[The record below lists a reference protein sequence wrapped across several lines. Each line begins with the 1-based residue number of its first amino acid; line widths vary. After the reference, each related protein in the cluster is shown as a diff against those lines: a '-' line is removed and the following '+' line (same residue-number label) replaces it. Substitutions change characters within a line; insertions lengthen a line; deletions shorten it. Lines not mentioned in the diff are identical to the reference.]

1 MISIGY
7 KSLFSLEKKIQCFQ
21 TLTPTVYSV
30 QNQPQNHT
38 VDHDYTVYS
47 VELTVEPTVEL
58 E

>member
-1 MISIGY
+1 MISTGY

-38 VDHDYTVYS
+38 VDLDYTVYS
-47 VELTVEPTVEL
+47 VETTVELTVEL

>member
-38 VDHDYTVYS
+38 VDLDYTVYS
-47 VELTVEPTVEL
+47 VETTVELTVEL